1 MLKEPIDGDDMEV
14 LPSTAL
20 WEFSCIVYL
29 RERAAVDEGISY
41 SSVRSL
47 SQTRIAH
54 RKLTRESI
62 DIN

>member
-20 WEFSCIVYL
+20 WEFPCIVCL

-41 SSVRSL
+41 LSVRSL
-47 SQTRIAH
+47 SQTSIAH
-54 RKLTRESI
+54 RKLTRERI